1 MRQKLIA
8 LQGKID
14 ESTIIGGNFN
24 TPVSVMNESRSH
36 KISKVIDELDNIINH
51 MDLRHIYRL
60 LHITVEYAFFSSAHG
75 TSTKID
81 HALWSI
87 KQTLTNP

>member
-24 TPVSVMNESRSH
+24 TPVLEMNESRSH
-36 KISKVIDELDNIINH
+36 KISKVVDELNNIINH
-51 MDLRHIYRL
+51 MDVRYIYRL
-60 LHITVEYAFFSSAHG
+60 LHITVECAFFSSSYG
-75 TSTKID
+75 TSTKVD
-81 HALWSI
+81 HAFWSI